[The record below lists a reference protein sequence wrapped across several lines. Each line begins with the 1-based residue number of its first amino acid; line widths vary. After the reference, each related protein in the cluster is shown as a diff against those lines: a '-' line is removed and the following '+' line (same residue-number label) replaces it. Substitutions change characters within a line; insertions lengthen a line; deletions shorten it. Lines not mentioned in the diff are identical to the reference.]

1 MTLQLRREKAKL
13 SASKNE
19 YKHSLSRGGYVRQE
33 EVLISQGLERLQ
45 SEVLAAGED
54 PNTITR
60 EMVPL
65 PNRAEMWKL
74 SHMYHGTGEYITQE
88 SQEIGKNIV
97 STLMVSFILSIY
109 SSNVIT

>member
-1 MTLQLRREKAKL
+1 MKREKARL

-19 YKHSLSRGGYVRQE
+19 YKHNLSRGGYVRQE

-45 SEVLAAGED
+45 SEAMAAGED

-60 EMVPL
+60 DMVPL
-65 PNRAEMWKL
+65 PNRAERWKL
-74 SHMYHGTGEYITQE
+74 SHRYHGTGEYIIQG

-97 STLMVSFILSIY
+97 STLMV
-109 SSNVIT
+109 